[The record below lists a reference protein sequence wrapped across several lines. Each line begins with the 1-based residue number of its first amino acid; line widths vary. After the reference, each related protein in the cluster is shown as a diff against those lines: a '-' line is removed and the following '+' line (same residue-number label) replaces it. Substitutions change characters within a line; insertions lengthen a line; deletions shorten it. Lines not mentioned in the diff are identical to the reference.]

1 MKACCIFLLF
11 LLCLPVTAFAQP
23 DTYIGSEDIR
33 EQMQLAIDRQLEGL
47 NVERWDEFIKKIQQ
61 QGNPAFQEG
70 NARDLIKKILT
81 GEFSLNLK
89 DFWVHIT
96 SIFYREVMANLGLMA
111 KIIALAVVCGVLKN
125 MQDSFQSVSA
135 AEVAY
140 FVCYMVVM
148 LLVIHSIMSALE
160 IGRRAV
166 DAMALFTQS
175 FFPVLL
181 ALLVSVGGITSSAL
195 LNPTIGLLVGFMGMV
210 LEHVMFPLIL
220 ASVVVIMI
228 NHISDKVQLNRLSSL
243 LKNVCEWALGII
255 FTVFVGAMT
264 VQGVMAA
271 SIDGISI
278 RTAKFAVD
286 TFVPVV
292 GKMFA
297 QAVDM
302 VVGCSLLIKNAVG
315 LMGLLVIASICLYPV
330 LKILCVMAI
339 YKLASAVLEPV
350 TDKRIADCLNDI
362 GNMMIIIAITV
373 AGMAIVFFLVITLVI
388 GIGNAATMM
397 R

>member
-1 MKACCIFLLF
+1 MKAFSILLLL
-11 LLCLPVTAFAQP
+11 LLCLPVRTFAAP
-23 DTYIGSEDIR
+23 DSYGALNDIR
-33 EQMQLAIDRQLEGL
+33 EQMRLTIDRQLQGI
-47 NVERWDEFIKKIQQ
+47 NVENWDEFIEEIKQ

-70 NARDLIKKILT
+70 GARDLIKKIVT
-81 GEFSLNLK
+81 GQFSLNLR
-89 DFWVHIT
+89 DFGIHIAR
-96 SIFYREVMANLGLMA
+96 IFYREVMENLGL
-111 KIIALAVVCGVLKN
+111 IIRIMALAVVCGVLKN

-140 FVCYMVVM
+140 FVCYMVVALM
-148 LLVIHSIMSALE
+148 VIHSIMSAVE
-160 IGRRAV
+160 VGRKAV
-166 DAMALFTQS
+166 DTMTSFTQG

-181 ALLVSVGGITSSAL
+181 ALLVSIGGVTSSAIL
-195 LNPTIGLLVGFMGMV
+195 KPTVGLLAGFMGMV

-243 LKNVCEWALGII
+243 LKNICEWTLGFI
-255 FTVFVGAMT
+255 FTAFVGALV

-271 SIDGISI
+271 SIDGVSI

-315 LMGLLVIASICLYPV
+315 LVGLLVIASICLYPV
-330 LKILCVMAI
+330 LKILGLMAV

-362 GNMMIIIAITV
+362 GNMMIIIVITV
-373 AGMAIVFFLVITLVI
+373 AGMAMVFFLAITLII
-388 GIGNAATMM
+388 GVGNAATMM

>member
-11 LLCLPVTAFAQP
+11 LMCLPVTAFAQP
-23 DTYIGSEDIR
+23 DTYGGPEDIR

-47 NVERWDEFIKKIQQ
+47 NVERWDEFIEEIQQ

-70 NARDLIKKILT
+70 NARDLIKKIVT
-81 GEFSLNLK
+81 GEFSLNLR
-89 DFWVHIT
+89 DFWIHIT
-96 SIFYREVMANLGLMA
+96 RIFYREVMANLGLMA

-148 LLVIHSIMSALE
+148 LMVIHSIMSAME

-166 DAMALFTQS
+166 DAMASFTQS

-210 LEHVMFPLIL
+210 LEYVMFPLIL
-220 ASVVVIMI
+220 ASVVIIMI

-243 LKNVCEWALGII
+243 LKNVCEWALGLI
-255 FTVFVGAMT
+255 FTVFVGALT

-302 VVGCSLLIKNAVG
+302 VVNCSLLIKNAVG

-373 AGMAIVFFLVITLVI
+373 AGMAMVFFLAITLVI
-388 GIGNAATMM
+388 GVGNAATMM

>member
-1 MKACCIFLLF
+1 MKAFAILLSL
-11 LLCLPVTAFAQP
+11 LLCLPEMVFANP
-23 DTYIGSEDIR
+23 EYHGGLEDIR
-33 EQMQLAIDRQLEGL
+33 EQMRSIIDRQLDEL
-47 NVERWDEFIKKIQQ
+47 SVERWDEFIEEGQQ
-61 QGNPAFQEG
+61 QGNPVFQEG
-70 NARDLIKKILT
+70 SARDLIKKIVT
-81 GEFSLNLK
+81 GQFDFNLR
-89 DFWVHIT
+89 DFLLHIMG
-96 SIFYREVMANLGLMA
+96 IFYREVMSNLALIA
-111 KIIALAVVCGVLKN
+111 RIIALAVVCGVLKN
-125 MQDSFQSVSA
+125 MQDSFQSVST

-140 FVCYMVVM
+140 FACYMVVVLM
-148 LLVIHSIMSALE
+148 VIHSIMSAVE
-160 IGRRAV
+160 TGRKAV
-166 DAMALFTQS
+166 EAMASFTHS

-181 ALLVSVGGITSSAL
+181 ALLVSIGGITSSAIL
-195 LNPTIGLLVGFMGMV
+195 KPTVGLLVGFMGMV
-210 LEHVMFPLIL
+210 IEHIMFPLIL
-220 ASVVVIMI
+220 ASAVIIMV

-243 LKNVCEWALGII
+243 LKNLCEWSLGLI
-255 FTVFVGAMT
+255 FTVFVGALI

-315 LMGLLVIASICLYPV
+315 LVGLLVIASICLYPV
-330 LKILCVMAI
+330 LKILGIMAI
-339 YKLASAVLEPV
+339 YKLTSAVLEPV

-373 AGMAIVFFLVITLVI
+373 AGMAMVFFLAITLVI
-388 GIGNAATMM
+388 GVGNAATMM

>member
-1 MKACCIFLLF
+1 MKAFSIFLLF

-47 NVERWDEFIKKIQQ
+47 NVERWDEFIEEIQQ

-148 LLVIHSIMSALE
+148 LMVIHSIMSAME

-166 DAMALFTQS
+166 DAMASFTQS

-220 ASVVVIMI
+220 ASVVIIMI

-243 LKNVCEWALGII
+243 LKNVCEWALGLI
-255 FTVFVGAMT
+255 FTVFVGALT

-373 AGMAIVFFLVITLVI
+373 AGMAIVFFLAITLVI
-388 GIGNAATMM
+388 GVGNAATMM

>member
-11 LLCLPVTAFAQP
+11 LMCLPVTAFAQP
-23 DTYIGSEDIR
+23 DTYGGPEDIR

-47 NVERWDEFIKKIQQ
+47 NVERWDEFIEEIQQ

-81 GEFSLNLK
+81 GEFSLNLR
-89 DFWVHIT
+89 DFWIHIT
-96 SIFYREVMANLGLMA
+96 RIFYREVMANLGLMA

-148 LLVIHSIMSALE
+148 LMVIHSIMSAME

-166 DAMALFTQS
+166 DAMASFTQS

-220 ASVVVIMI
+220 ASVVIIMI

-243 LKNVCEWALGII
+243 LKNVCEWALGLI
-255 FTVFVGAMT
+255 FTVFVGALT

-302 VVGCSLLIKNAVG
+302 VVNCSLLIKNAVG

-373 AGMAIVFFLVITLVI
+373 AGMAMVFFLAITLVI
-388 GIGNAATMM
+388 GVGNAATMM